1 MIFVVDLLSETA
13 MNSLHADKR
22 AQQRGV
28 PPLIRDWLLAY
39 GEEDYDGHG
48 GIRRYFSPRSIRMM
62 QRSFGREPLRQ
73 LDKYLN
79 SYLIESSRDGAVIT
93 IGHRL
98 GSMRSKH

>member
-1 MIFVVDLLSETA
+1 
-13 MNSLHADKR
+13 MNTHHASVR
-22 AQQRGV
+22 SQQRGI

-48 GIRRYFSPRSIRMM
+48 GILRYFSNRSIRMM

-79 SYLIESSRDGAVIT
+79 SYLVESSDDGAVIT